1 MGPFPMDPCPSEGL
15 LCPGASCQEEGRK
28 FLSASGPE

>member
-1 MGPFPMDPCPSEGL
+1 MGPFPMDPCPSGL